1 MQLTSGKL
9 LNYSRLTLRQC
20 VFGRER
26 MIYIENG
33 LIMAVYIVHMVAIGI
48 KGDAFQD
55 KMA

>member
-33 LIMAVYIVHMVAIGI
+33 LIMAVYIVHMVAIGT